1 MKMNKSHLAVGCG
14 RVATAVIAAGL
25 AASLGVIAPSVAVA
39 DEAPATTLEATT
51 QQVPATQAADEPEAD
66 TDVVAA
72 AAPVTLAAEG
82 AADDQ
87 PAAGAETSVSN
98 PVAKI
103 DSKTYASFDEA
114 VADAKDYDTIELLAP
129 AETKGLYLEK
139 NLTIDGG
146 ADKHSL
152 TFTDKG
158 IALCGKALTFK
169 NINVTMS
176 GIGST
181 PNTADWGWM
190 SIAASQN
197 ASLTLDNANLV
208 MDGKGTPV
216 SADKVHTHA
225 IYFTGYNKLNLTN
238 ASNLTISNYSEDALE
253 WNGGE
258 GGYNVNITGRSTYTS
273 DHNRSGFT
281 GTFYATINDSTV
293 KVLNSTGN
301 GSNGTYFTIENGSD
315 VTFENNGNWGISAW
329 RIDMSDNSKLHAN
342 DNGYSGIWTRVLNVD
357 KTCSVEVERNGVKGT
372 SAANNG
378 GIFFKGNRQI
388 TSKIEKGASVTVQG
402 NAGSGIYTAQGVC
415 NLTIGSA
422 TITNNG
428 TGACNEAGIGAV
440 EGGGV
445 YNVGTMVL
453 DPSVVIYNNHAAN
466 AGDDIYSTGAHSI
479 SFDNVGAG
487 WILDDCSHVIDGW
500 YDDAATSR
508 WSAHGETKHVVLTQQ
523 CGTIKGAIALKAAH
537 GLVNVDYK
545 FVGDAPEG
553 AKAPDADTNLEL
565 GAYTAKAQQPVDGY
579 TFDGWYTDEACTT
592 KWNDGDALTGSMTL
606 YGKWT
611 KNPAAPT
618 TPDSGNKTPDK
629 KLPQTGDTTS
639 AALPALLA
647 GGSLAALGAGIAL
660 RRREH

>member
-1 MKMNKSHLAVGCG
+1 MKTNKSHLAAGCG

-25 AASLGVIAPSVAVA
+25 AASLGVLAPSVAVA

-51 QQVPATQAADEPEAD
+51 QQDPTTQAADEPEAG
-66 TDVVAA
+66 TDVAA

-87 PAAGAETSVSN
+87 PAAGAETPVAEA
-98 PVAKI
+98 VAKI
-103 DSKTYASFDEA
+103 GNKTYASFDEA
-114 VADAKDYDTIELLAP
+114 VADANDGDTIELIND

-139 NLTIDGG
+139 NLTIYGG

-152 TFTDKG
+152 TFNDKG
-158 IALCGKALTFK
+158 IALWGKALKF
-169 NINVTMS
+169 NNVNVSME
-176 GIGST
+176 GVGST
-181 PNTADWGWM
+181 PYAEWKSM
-190 SIAASQN
+190 SICLGKG
-197 ASLTLDNANLV
+197 ASLTLNSATLAMNG
-208 MDGKGTPV
+208 DGTASGV
-216 SADKVHTHA
+216 DA
-225 IYFTGYNKLNLTN
+225 IYFCSNNELNLTN
-238 ASNLTISNYSEDALE
+238 GSNLKIWNYKQGSALE
-253 WNGGE
+253 RDLGA
-258 GGYNVNITGRSTYTS
+258 GYKVNITDSSSYTS
-273 DHNRSGFT
+273 DGNYSGFT
-281 GTFYATINDSTV
+281 GTFFVTIDSSTV
-293 KVLNSTGN
+293 KVLNSAGN
-301 GSNGTYFTIENGSD
+301 GSNNTYYTIKNGSN
-315 VTFENNGNWGISAW
+315 VTFDNNGNWGISAW
-329 RIDMSDNSKLHAN
+329 RIDMSGNSKLQAN
-342 DNGYSGIWTRVLNVD
+342 NNGYSGIWTRVLNVD
-357 KTCSVEVERNGVKGT
+357 KTCSVDVEDNGVKGT

-378 GIFFKGNRQI
+378 GIFFQGNGKI
-388 TSKIEKGASVTVQG
+388 TSKIENGASVTVKG

-428 TGACNEAGIGAV
+428 TGACNEAGFGAV
-440 EGGGV
+440 NGGGV

-479 SFDNVGAG
+479 KFGNVGAG
-487 WILDDCSHVIDGW
+487 WVLDDCNHAIDGW

-508 WSAHGETKHVVLTQQ
+508 WSAHGETKHVVLTQH
-523 CGTIKGAIALKAAH
+523 GTIEGSIALKAAH

-545 FVGDAPEG
+545 FVGDVPEG
-553 AKAPDADTNLEL
+553 AKAPEADTDLEL

-579 TFDGWYTDEACTT
+579 TFDGWYTDEACAT
-592 KWNDGDALTGSMTL
+592 KWNDGDELAGSMTL

-618 TPDSGNKTPDK
+618 TPDAGNKTPDK